1 MSFKLTNNQK
11 QSMLWLGVAAG
22 FVILLSLLGPILMPF
37 VVAATLAYILNP
49 FVDRLC
55 KVRLGKRHMPRG
67 LAVSFVLV
75 FLIAIVFAFFL
86 IMVPIF
92 QKEIPQLQNQI
103 PLFLERFNTMV
114 APLLSEFGVNGKFDS
129 QAVKTLVTEHL
140 ASSGEVIGKAIL
152 SSIRVGGTA
161 VLGVIANLLLIPI
174 VLYYL
179 LMDWHTLVHRLR
191 NFIPRRW
198 LQSIMSWTK
207 EVDSLLAQYL
217 HGQLMV
223 MLVLALYYS
232 IALWIARFELALPV
246 GILTGLLV
254 FIPYLGFGFGLFLA
268 LVSAVLQFNDLHG
281 LIAVAIIYSV
291 GQVIEGFFLTPKLV
305 GERIGLPP
313 LAVIFALMAF
323 GQLFGFIG
331 ILVALPASAIVS
343 VALRH
348 LRSSYLSSSFYKQS

>member
-1 MSFKLTNNQK
+1 MSFKLTANQK
-11 QSMLWLGVAAG
+11 QSILWLGVATG
-22 FVILLSLLGPILMPF
+22 FVLLLSLLGPILMPF

-49 FVDRLC
+49 FVDRLS
-55 KVRLGKRHMPRG
+55 KLKIRKRLMPRS
-67 LAVSFVLV
+67 LAVVIVLLL
-75 FLIAIVFAFFL
+75 LIALVFAFFL

-103 PLFLERFNTMV
+103 PLFLERFNALIT
-114 APLLSEFGVNGKFDS
+114 PILSDLGINNKIDAQGFK
-129 QAVKTLVTEHL
+129 ALVTEHL
-140 ASSGEVIGKAIL
+140 ASSGDVIGKAVL

-161 VLGVIANLLLIPI
+161 VLGIIANLMLIPI

-179 LMDWHTLVHRLR
+179 LVDWHALVHRVK

-198 LQSIMSWTK
+198 VQNALSWGN
-207 EVDSLLAQYL
+207 EVDSLLGQYL

-223 MLVLALYYS
+223 MLVLSIYYS
-232 IALWIARFELALPV
+232 VALWIARFDLAVPV
-246 GILTGLLV
+246 GVLTGLLV

-281 LIAVAIIYSV
+281 LIAVAIVYGF
-291 GQVIEGFFLTPKLV
+291 GQVIEGFYLTPKLV
-305 GERIGLPP
+305 GERIGLHP

-343 VALRH
+343 VAMKH
-348 LRSSYLSSSFYKQS
+348 LRASYLSSSFYRQT

>member
-1 MSFKLTNNQK
+1 MSFKLTANQK
-11 QSMLWLGVAAG
+11 QSILWLGVATG
-22 FVILLSLLGPILMPF
+22 FVLLLSLLGPILMPF

-49 FVDRLC
+49 FVDRLS
-55 KVRLGKRHMPRG
+55 KLKFRKRHMPRS
-67 LAVSFVLV
+67 LAVVVVLLL
-75 FLIAIVFAFFL
+75 LIAVVFAFFL

-103 PLFLERFNTMV
+103 PLFLERFNAMIT
-114 APLLSEFGVNGKFDS
+114 PILSDLGINNKIDAEGFKS
-129 QAVKTLVTEHL
+129 LVSEHL
-140 ASSGEVIGKAIL
+140 ASSGDVIGKAVL

-161 VLGVIANLLLIPI
+161 VLGIIANLMLIPI

-179 LMDWHTLVHRLR
+179 LVDWHALVSRLK

-198 LQSIMSWTK
+198 LEKTMAWGS
-207 EVDSLLAQYL
+207 EVDNLLGQYL

-223 MLVLALYYS
+223 MLVLAIYYS
-232 IALWIARFELALPV
+232 VALWIARFDLAIPV
-246 GILTGLLV
+246 GVLTGLLV

-268 LVSAVLQFNDLHG
+268 LVTAVLQFNDLHG
-281 LIAVAIIYSV
+281 LIAVAIVYGF
-291 GQVIEGFFLTPKLV
+291 GQVIEGFYLTPKLV
-305 GERIGLPP
+305 GERIGLHP

-343 VALRH
+343 VAMKH
-348 LRSSYLSSSFYKQS
+348 LRASYLSSSFYRQT